1 VVTQYKGAASE
12 QCKDMRMGR
21 VATMCKDALVRA
33 RDPEGISKYKRSAK
47 GSILMPNK
55 TVVWPNTGEPL
66 VRIISGFDL
75 TVTRAVRAQHSK
87 TEHTK
92 KEGEKEDEKEGEKEG
107 EEEETVDE
115 VLLLQVKPTQEEFCY
130 QHRFEHE
137 KRVRVLHV
145 GEPEPSSRHNHPQV
159 TWWHTRALSTQ
170 SSRNTTR

>member
-1 VVTQYKGAASE
+1 
-12 QCKDMRMGR
+12 
-21 VATMCKDALVRA
+21 MCKDASLRA
-33 RDPEGISKYKRSAK
+33 RDPNGISKYKRSAK
-47 GSILMPNK
+47 GSILIPEK
-55 TVVWPNTGEPL
+55 TEVWSSRPSRPE

-75 TVTRAVRAQHSK
+75 TVTRGVAK
-87 TEHTK
+87 KEHTK
-92 KEGEKEDEKEGEKEG
+92 KEGEKEEGEKE
-107 EEEETVDE
+107 E